1 MKVVEYTSSRLLF
14 KSEVIEPLEDDD
26 IFIVHTP
33 NGSFRMSKADFY
45 KEFQNVIKIKSYREM
60 GWYSYV
66 KTPKRA
72 MRFLTEPSVY
82 SDLKIVKPKPVKV
95 DFVGDA
101 LREQMKKLGQMWH
114 SSANN
119 PDVSKDVLKHW
130 NTLIDEWVKDKSV
143 PLIVRK
149 NTEMRGRS
157 FIHPTGREII
167 ISDNTFAIWAFS
179 RVLENKVFT
188 VAQIKDMLERNEIP
202 MVYMQTKYIKENA
215 KYSKPLGVNAINGW
229 KLCHIEP
236 VGFNSHKSIED
247 LDIHAIERHFR
258 KYANPNNMFV
268 LPKEIGGLGEIKEF
282 IEEQKRKTE

>member
-45 KEFQNVIKIKSYREM
+45 KEFQNVIKTKSYREM

-72 MRFLTEPSVY
+72 MRFLTEPSVC

-101 LREQMKKLGQMWH
+101 LREQIKKLGQMWH
-114 SSANN
+114 CSANN

-202 MVYMQTKYIKENA
+202 MVYMQTKYHYCPIK
-215 KYSKPLGVNAINGW
+215 
-229 KLCHIEP
+229 
-236 VGFNSHKSIED
+236 VG
-247 LDIHAIERHFR
+247 
-258 KYANPNNMFV
+258 
-268 LPKEIGGLGEIKEF
+268 
-282 IEEQKRKTE
+282 

>member
-167 ISDNTFAIWAFS
+167 ISDNTFVIWAFS

-229 KLCHIEP
+229 KLCHI
-236 VGFNSHKSIED
+236 
-247 LDIHAIERHFR
+247 
-258 KYANPNNMFV
+258 
-268 LPKEIGGLGEIKEF
+268 
-282 IEEQKRKTE
+282 

>member
-1 MKVVEYTSSRLLF
+1 MKIVEYTSSRLLF

-45 KEFQNVIKIKSYREM
+45 KEFQNVIKTKSYREM

-72 MRFLTEPSVY
+72 MRFLTEPSVC

-101 LREQMKKLGQMWH
+101 LREQIKKLGQMWH
-114 SSANN
+114 CSANN

-236 VGFNSHKSIED
+236 VGFNSHKSIEE
-247 LDIHAIERHFR
+247 LDIHTIERHFR